1 LQEGKKLPE
10 SKIIQSVDLYEQM
23 GTLFRIC
30 EQQQQRFDS
39 LQAEV
44 RKNSGK
50 SLFQAAIADAESD

>member
-1 LQEGKKLPE
+1 LQDGKKLPE

-44 RKNSGK
+44 RQNLGK
-50 SLFQAAIADAESD
+50 SSFQAAIADAESD